1 VTSPLPHA
9 EPPGQTGSSTT
20 AFDGVLRAFS
30 VITMVMTVP
39 QVVSVWSD
47 ERGSSGV
54 SLLSWGT
61 YLVSAWPVAF
71 LRRAQAQPHA
81 VAALRRVDRPG
92 RRDRDRAPRA
102 ALSAPL
108 VPTP

>member
-39 QVVSVWSD
+39 QVVSVWSE

-61 YLVSAWPVAF
+61 YLVSACLWLFYGVRKRNRTLWLPCVGWIA
-71 LRRAQAQPHA
+71 LDAAIVIGLLVRR
-81 VAALRRVDRPG
+81 
-92 RRDRDRAPRA
+92 
-102 ALSAPL
+102 
-108 VPTP
+108 